1 MERSNLEDFGSEI
14 RPNVHINT
22 VNVSIIRG
30 KARVIGTKKLNVI
43 VIDAI
48 DR

>member
-1 MERSNLEDFGSEI
+1 MERSNLQDFGPEI

-30 KARVIGTKKLNVI
+30 KVRVICTKKINVI